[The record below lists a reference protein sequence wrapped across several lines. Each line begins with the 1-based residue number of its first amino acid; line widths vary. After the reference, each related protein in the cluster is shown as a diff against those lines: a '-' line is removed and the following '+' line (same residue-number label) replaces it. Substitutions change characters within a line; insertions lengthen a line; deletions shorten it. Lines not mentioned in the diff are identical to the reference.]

1 LKQVYR
7 KTNIYTMLKNMKIRS
22 ILSYLKDLSVVM
34 VGIFLT
40 LMLTNQLDHYSKQK
54 DIKESLALIKLEL
67 ENNIEE
73 LKGLEKDFTQDM
85 EMYLFFQ
92 ENMERFQT
100 ASADT
105 LSLYMRRTG
114 QLPGFL
120 VQKDAFEVFKSSA
133 LMPYLRDKAFLV
145 DMIQV
150 YSIMEGFSRVLKHYS
165 DKKALNLIPEM
176 NMELAAKR
184 MNALKENDPYTFF
197 SIFFMYEQPKAFMFE
212 GNYFFQPGRIRW
224 VRENVEN
231 VVKRIEEELIR

>member
-1 LKQVYR
+1 MYVCIPGLNKKNYFCVLLITKTGIPENKYIYHAEEYETQKYLKLSQ
-7 KTNIYTMLKNMKIRS
+7 RS
-22 ILSYLKDLSVVM
+22 IGGYGRDL
-34 VGIFLT
+34 FNLNA
-40 LMLTNQLDHYSKQK
+40 NQSTGPLFQKK

-100 ASADT
+100 TSADT

-145 DMIQV
+145 DMI
-150 YSIMEGFSRVLKHYS
+150 
-165 DKKALNLIPEM
+165 
-176 NMELAAKR
+176 
-184 MNALKENDPYTFF
+184 
-197 SIFFMYEQPKAFMFE
+197 
-212 GNYFFQPGRIRW
+212 
-224 VRENVEN
+224 
-231 VVKRIEEELIR
+231 